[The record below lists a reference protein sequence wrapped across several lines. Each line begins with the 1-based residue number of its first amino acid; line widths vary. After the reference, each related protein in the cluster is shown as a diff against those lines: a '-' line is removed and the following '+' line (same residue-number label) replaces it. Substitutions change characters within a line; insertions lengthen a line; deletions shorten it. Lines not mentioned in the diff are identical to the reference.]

1 MADAR
6 QVHQY
11 LAAVL
16 SHRGPGELP
25 YAEDDR
31 WLIRHHLASLSE
43 IFPSLRPSASAFT
56 YNDGRTATLLHAE
69 GSIRTSPGRRLPASI
84 WLLEAY
90 PHVPPAV
97 FLRPAR
103 GTLIMPGHPHV
114 DSSGAVDA
122 PYLRSWRFPKSN
134 LADLVHSLSLLF
146 NLENPLYTGTE
157 PKKEPAEMKRVSEK
171 VQRDLAGLARIREAE
186 MEGFLGVQ
194 AELKR
199 RKEAIIRGMRE
210 LEEERENLEQEL
222 QIILTNTDVMESWV
236 RETSGKNGR
245 RRWKTREVN
254 VDDVFE
260 PYDEKSRQMME
271 CSAMDLALDDTIYA
285 LDRAVT
291 EGCVPFDVYLK
302 NVRALSRDQFFH
314 RSTAVKVQSKAG
326 RMPRH
331 AT

>member
-1 MADAR
+1 MVDTR

-11 LAAVL
+11 LTAAL
-16 SHRGPGELP
+16 SHSGPVALP

-43 IFPSLRPSASAFT
+43 TFPSLRPSTAAFT

-69 GSIRTSPGRRLPASI
+69 GIIPTTPGRHLPASI

-103 GTLIMPGHPHV
+103 GSLIEPGHPHV
-114 DSSGAVDA
+114 DPSGAVDA

-146 NLENPLYTGTE
+146 SLDTPLYAGTD
-157 PKKEPAEMKRVSEK
+157 PKKEPAEMKLILEK
-171 VQRDLAGLARIREAE
+171 VQRDLAGLGRNREAE
-186 MEGFLGVQ
+186 MEGFLRVQ

-199 RKEAIIRGMRE
+199 RKEAIVRGIRE

-236 RETSGKNGR
+236 RETKGKNR
-245 RRWKTREVN
+245 RRWKAREVS

-260 PYDEKSRQMME
+260 PSDVYSRQLME
-271 CSAMDLALDDTIYA
+271 CTAVDRELEDTIYA

-291 EGCVPFDVYLK
+291 EGCVAVDVYLK
-302 NVRALSRDQFFH
+302 SVRSLSREQFFH
-314 RSTAVKVQSKAG
+314 RNMAVKVRSMAG
-326 RMPRH
+326 RIPH
-331 AT
+331 YAT